1 MQLATACGCLV
12 LVSPVSVSEV
22 VVSETGVV
30 EVLVQSLPMQV
41 DIIVFSVVL
50 AVLIGCS
57 VFISHVVATQVGGV

>member
-1 MQLATACGCLV
+1 MQSATASGCLAW
-12 LVSPVSVSEV
+12 VSPVSVSEA

-41 DIIVFSVVL
+41 DIVVFWVVL
-50 AVLIGCS
+50 TVLNGCS